1 MTSHFAF
8 QPCVSEN
15 DLEEDP
21 SWKVVKFGRTP
32 VMSTYL
38 VAYVVGE
45 YDYISGKDSDGVQVR
60 VYTPVGKKEQGQF
73 ALEVLCLIIVS
84 CICAKILRSL
94 NWVVNRLNRWHSYWF
109 I

>member
-1 MTSHFAF
+1 
-8 QPCVSEN
+8 
-15 DLEEDP
+15 
-21 SWKVVKFGRTP
+21 
-32 VMSTYL
+32 MSTYL

-73 ALEVLCLIIVS
+73 ALEVLSFIVVS
-84 CICAKILRSL
+84 CICAKYSA
-94 NWVVNRLNRWHSYWF
+94 RWTGQWTGLIGGIH